1 MAPAWLL
8 QDLQCTGICGVK
20 IILGVFGMIVTAMI
34 VPAWMAKYM
43 AGGVVVIT
51 MLSNVFE
58 WVPFMFGW
66 EYMAGIYSCL
76 GLGCYYY
83 IEHVCNKSQGVLKQ
97 AIGGTPS
104 KQQVTA
110 EETALEDVNKALQKH
125 KFVLVGFAVVC
136 LYYSALELARNQFA

>member
-1 MAPAWLL
+1 
-8 QDLQCTGICGVK
+8 LQCTGICGVK
-20 IILGVFGMIVTAMI
+20 IILGLFGMIVTAVI

-43 AGGVVVIT
+43 GGGVVAIT

-66 EYMAGIYSCL
+66 EYMAGIYFCL

-83 IEHVCNKSQGVLKQ
+83 VEHVCNKSQGVLQK

-110 EETALEDVNKALQKH
+110 EEAKLENVKKALQKH
-125 KFVLVGFAVVC
+125 KLVLLGLALVC
-136 LYYSALELARNQFA
+136 FHYSALELARNDQIA